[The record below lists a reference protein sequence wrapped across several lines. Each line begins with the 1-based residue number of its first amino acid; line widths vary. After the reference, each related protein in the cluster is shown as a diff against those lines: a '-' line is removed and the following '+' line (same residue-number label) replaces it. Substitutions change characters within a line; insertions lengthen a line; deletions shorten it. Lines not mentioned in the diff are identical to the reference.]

1 MKRKRAPQRS
11 ARLSCLN
18 NFLHFSQ
25 PKKAGVLL
33 YTELSRMAETKSTR
47 SRAWIWIV
55 PLLIV
60 LAALLYFFLPGTRDR
75 VVVETAKVER
85 DDLAKTFTTNGK
97 VEPLA
102 DFQAHAPTASTVE
115 DLQVHLGQQ
124 VAQGQLLLK
133 LDATDAELRIA
144 NAQNALTAHNQ
155 DLQNLQKGGT
165 QDELLTERANLSS
178 AQAQFKDASTS
189 LSSLQVLQAKGAAS
203 SNEVAAAQARVADA
217 QARVNQMQSRLGGR
231 YGAGDYAVSRSQ
243 LSRDRQE
250 LATAQS
256 GLAGLNV
263 HSPFGG
269 TVYSLPIARY
279 DYVSPGQALLSVA
292 DLHKLQVRAFFDEPE
307 IGNLAAGEPVKIVW
321 DAKLDRTWHG
331 HVTQAPTTV
340 VSVGTRNVGE
350 CLISVEDAQGDLLP
364 NTNVTVTV
372 TTLQRR
378 NVLSLPREA
387 LHTEGTRNYVFRI
400 VDGKLVRTPV
410 SVGLSNLVRF
420 EIREGISAGEVVAV
434 RSPTDTELQN
444 GLPVRMQP

>member
-1 MKRKRAPQRS
+1 MCTRQ
-11 ARLSCLN
+11 CD
-18 NFLHFSQ
+18 FYTFSQ
-25 PKKAGVLL
+25 PKKPGVLL
-33 YTELSRMAETKSTR
+33 YTDLSRMAETKSTR
-47 SRAWIWIV
+47 SRIWIWIV
-55 PLLIV
+55 PLLIL
-60 LAALLYFFLPGTRDR
+60 LAASLYFLLPGTRDR

-115 DLQVHLGQQ
+115 DLEVHLGQQ

-133 LDATDAELRIA
+133 LDATDAQLRIA

-155 DLQNLQKGGT
+155 DLRNLQSGGT
-165 QDELLTERANLSS
+165 QDELLTERSNLSS
-178 AQAQFKDASTS
+178 AETQLKDASVS
-189 LSSLQVLQAKGAAS
+189 LGSLQTLQARGASS

-217 QARVNQMQSRLGGR
+217 QAHVTQLRSRLGGR

-243 LSRDRQE
+243 LTRDRQE
-250 LATAQS
+250 LLTAQS
-256 GLAGLNV
+256 GLAGMNV
-263 HSPFGG
+263 HSPFAG
-269 TVYSLPIARY
+269 TIYSLTVARY
-279 DYVSPGQALLSVA
+279 DYVSPGQAMLSVA

-321 DAKLDRTWHG
+321 DAKLDHTWHG

-340 VSVGTRNVGE
+340 INVGTRNVGE

-378 NVLSLPREA
+378 DVLSLPREA

-400 VDGKLVRTPV
+400 VEGKLVRTPV

-420 EIREGISAGEVVAV
+420 EVRSGLQYGEVVAV
-434 RSPTDTELQN
+434 RSPSDVELQS
-444 GLPVRMQP
+444 GLPVRTQP